1 MDDSL
6 LVKFGVIFVAAIVL
20 LVVVLRIKQLR
31 KRYAF
36 LRYLERNKR
45 LLSDFENVEDEPLID
60 SS

>member
-1 MDDSL
+1 MNDSL